1 MNYPDRRELSA
12 AEYSHLSARLIRRAV
27 LVLGFSVAMLLALLL
42 HVV

>member
-1 MNYPDRRELSA
+1 MNQPYRRELSP

-27 LVLGFSVAMLLALLL
+27 LVLGFSMALILALLF